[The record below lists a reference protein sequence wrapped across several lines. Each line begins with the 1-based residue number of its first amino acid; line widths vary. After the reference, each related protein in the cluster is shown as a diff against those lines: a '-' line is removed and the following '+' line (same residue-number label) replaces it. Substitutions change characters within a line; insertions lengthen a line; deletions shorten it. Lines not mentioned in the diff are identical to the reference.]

1 MNLSKRIKKSR
12 TKNGLT
18 QLDLSEKSGVSLRT
32 IQRIE
37 NDEVTPSIYSLN
49 KISEVLNEDFSS
61 SKNKAIF
68 KKTYVFILLGIISLT
83 LGFYYVGFKEVPPPP
98 FDYWKQVYQELNTSD
113 GGYIKY
119 YDTNC
124 YGSDG
129 TDCDI
134 IVLKYLNDNIQWK
147 TTIGGNSWDYV
158 EDILETED
166 GYFVL
171 GQTGSYGVG
180 NNDVYLTKL
189 DLMGNELW
197 FKTYGDSLN
206 DYGRVIT
213 PSNDNKNEYIIKG
226 EKQNC
231 PTPNDWGNC
240 YMEELV
246 IKVNGKGDNL
256 YDNY

>member
-1 MNLSKRIKKSR
+1 MTLSKRIKESR
-12 TKNGLT
+12 INNGLT
-18 QLDLSEKSGVSLRT
+18 QLDLSEKTGVSLRT

-37 NDEVTPSIYSLN
+37 NEEVTPSIYSLN
-49 KISEVLNEDFSS
+49 KISEVLNEDFGSS
-61 SKNKAIF
+61 ENKNIL
-68 KKTYVFILLGIISLT
+68 KKTYIFILLGIISLT
-83 LGFYYVGFKEVPPPP
+83 LGFYYISFKELPPPP
-98 FDYWKQVYQELNTSD
+98 FDYWKQVYQELKTSD

-158 EDILETED
+158 EDILEVED
-166 GYFVL
+166 GYLVL

-189 DLMGNELW
+189 DLLGNELW

-206 DYGRVIT
+206 DYGRVIN
-213 PSNDNKNEYIIKG
+213 PSNENNNEYIIKG

-231 PTPNDWGNC
+231 PKPNDWENC

-246 IKVNGKGDNL
+246 IKINGKGDKL
-256 YDNY
+256 